1 VLRRVTRQLV
11 LRSVPLEPVAKRSEV
26 AMAVPSLVKAILSVV
41 SALFTSALLARLP
54 ADDAKEAPGHPQ
66 SERSPFLDALF
77 APKPVVIAKPVQWVS
92 AFGEQQG
99 LLVRETVNERLP
111 ALLLIASARSN
122 NFFLQSAHELASIGF
137 TVLLVEIDGNQNEVP
152 PGLAPPQQNDA
163 IRLERGLAQLSSAV
177 RWLRRRDDVFPDKIG
192 VLGWGKT
199 THLALEL
206 AAAQNLQAAVL
217 TDVELPLVPDP
228 PLSIGLR
235 QTAVF
240 IVAGAY
246 QVTPLDREFSAR
258 LERAFEI
265 AHVEHRVL
273 ELKSAKTGFM
283 DSQRREAFDA
293 KSADR
298 AWFEIYEFLGKHV
311 EDAELKTPLITVRS
325 SDVAPA
331 AHPFVS
337 IGDVMRAVN
346 GASGVCGDVAQSLN
360 EDPREE
366 KDWKLLRARAAIMA
380 DSGALL
386 MGLQPLKGS
395 PSSWQRHAASYR
407 GAATVLAAAADR
419 RNIAEVRQAFA
430 RLKANCSRCHSDH
443 R

>member
-1 VLRRVTRQLV
+1 
-11 LRSVPLEPVAKRSEV
+11 
-26 AMAVPSLVKAILSVV
+26 MAVPSLVKAILSVV

-163 IRLERGLAQLSSAV
+163 IRLERGLAQLGSAV
-177 RWLRRRDDVFPDKIG
+177 RWLRRRDDVFPEKIG

-217 TDVELPLVPDP
+217 TDVELPLVLDP

-311 EDAELKTPLITVRS
+311 EDAELKTPLITARS

-337 IGDVMRAVN
+337 IGDVMRGQRCFGSMRRR
-346 GASGVCGDVAQSLN
+346 GAIAERRSTG
-360 EDPREE
+360 REGLE
-366 KDWKLLRARAAIMA
+366 AASPRAAIMA

-407 GAATVLAAAADR
+407 GAATALASAADR